1 MTDKQPKDDVQIAF
15 EMLEHAFV
23 RYKNDK
29 AHESNRH
36 PAGSSS
42 RVEADLSEV
51 EKAHLS
57 LLQSKLQVEIAKQHI
72 SSLSK
77 SAESSDRLG
86 QKVFWLNV
94 VVAALS
100 AVVAASALLELSQ

>member
-1 MTDKQPKDDVQIAF
+1 MSNKPPKDDVQIAF
-15 EMLEHAFV
+15 ESLEHVFL

-36 PAGSSS
+36 PSGSPS

-51 EKAHLS
+51 EKAHLG
-57 LLQSKLQVEIAKQHI
+57 LLQSKLQAAIAERHI
-72 SSLSK
+72 NAL
-77 SAESSDRLG
+77 AESAKSSDHLG
-86 QKVFWLNV
+86 RKVFWLNV
-94 VVAALS
+94 VVAVLS